1 MDKLTPERRSHNMSR
16 IRSRDTKPEKMVR
29 SLLHRMGCRFRLH
42 RKDLPGKP
50 DIVLPKHHTVIF
62 VHGCYWH
69 RHPDCRFAY
78 RPKSNIQ
85 FWENKFQENTAR
97 DARQIQQLT
106 TLGWRALIVW
116 ECETR
121 NLEVLGERLRRE
133 LPIKHLGDN

>member
-16 IRSRDTKPEKMVR
+16 IRSRDTKPEKLVR

-50 DIVLPKHHTVIF
+50 DIVLPKHHTVIL

-78 RPKSNIQ
+78 LPKSNRQ
-85 FWENKFQENTAR
+85 FWENKFQENIAR

-106 TLGWRALIVW
+106 ILGWRALIVL

-121 NLEVLGERLRRE
+121 NMEVMRERLRRE
-133 LPIKHLGDN
+133 LPIKLQGDN